1 MKNFKKVL
9 ALVLV
14 VATLL
19 SFATVASAA
28 TSASYTDADKVTR
41 TAAVDVLSYI
51 GVLNGY
57 TDKTFRPQG
66 EITRAEA
73 AKIIAMFD
81 NGSSAINGLYASA
94 NPFTDCVGHWAE
106 SSIAYC
112 YKMGIID
119 GVGNL
124 KFDPEANVTGVQF
137 LKMALIVLGFDAQ
150 KEGLTGASWAVNTLA
165 LAKKAGLL
173 SQLGNSYDYA
183 ANLVREDAA
192 QIMLNALN
200 AYVVEYGYVFKPAG
214 LQNNETKYITTAG
227 AVSTDTKL
235 AANWGI
241 TTAPYTDAFERPGT
255 VYKCNDETIATYLL
269 TPEVTY
275 TTKISECKLLED
287 LGIAKSN
294 LTDDIVIDQFENGS
308 VAANNKT
315 LKHDSKNVCYATA
328 LSHTGQGTLTEVY
341 DVSNWGLAG
350 SETYRVVHIQT
361 WLAKVDEVIPTTYNR
376 LGHYQTGTPN
386 LKLSVYDVVDGD
398 ALSWTTAKEGFSVN
412 DMVLVTRSWKQ
423 GEAGVQSV
431 VLANAE
437 VAQLTGYDRTNDAD
451 PKTVNVANADKAEA
465 VKFVLGYNVV
475 GANNITYYENL
486 EKNYTFYYDAYGNVI
501 GVAGVAAAA
510 SQYAVID
517 SAYYAIA
524 SGAGYATGSM
534 VTLDAKAADVKI
546 AAAQS
551 INPPTNKAYSDF
563 SEYVITEMRGGHS
576 VDGNEWAYDM
586 LYTYTVDAYGEYHF
600 TYANGIHYYTT
611 DSYKTVATINEG
623 DKNVYI
629 NAGGADV
636 ELATK
641 ALNSATQIL
650 IHENDGSYTAA
661 TVATVG
667 TIQAGGI
674 HMIDANADGYA
685 EVVYLFDGIVRKG
698 DVLKG
703 YVVDWSVYQTKV
715 VNGTKYYVY
724 NVYFDGVAT
733 PVYFKSVQTEKTDG
747 LYTFK
752 FALSEDKVVWAD
764 ADAAT
769 NVANGTLAK
778 VSADKDGMLLNN
790 EYAQKNFA
798 ADVKVY
804 YVDTIVEAG
813 TAHATVIASSIDE
826 LHVGDELTVVYNA
839 AGYVT
844 AIYVVGC
851 AH

>member
-19 SFATVASAA
+19 SFATVAGAA

-51 GVLNGY
+51 GVLDGY
-57 TDKTFRPQG
+57 SDKTFRPQG

-106 SSIAYC
+106 SAIAYC

-165 LAKKAGLL
+165 LAKKVGLL
-173 SQLGNSYDYA
+173 TGLGYSYDYA

-200 AYVVEYGYVFKPAG
+200 AKTVEYGYAFKPTGIVNA
-214 LQNNETKYITTAG
+214 NYVTVAG
-227 AVSTDTKL
+227 AVQTGSYLRD
-235 AANWGI
+235 NWDI
-241 TTAPYTDAFERPGT
+241 HSEDYTDAFERPGT
-255 VYKCNDETIATYLL
+255 KYVCDGETIATYLL

-275 TTKISECKLLED
+275 TTKISKCKLLED

-294 LTDDIVIDQFENGS
+294 LTDAIVIDQFENGS
-308 VAANNKT
+308 AATNDKT

-328 LSHTGQGTLTEVY
+328 LGHTGQGTLTEVY
-341 DVSNWGLAG
+341 DVSNWDSAG
-350 SETYRVVHIQT
+350 EETYRVVHIQT

-437 VAQLTGYDRTNDAD
+437 VAQLTGYDRTCDAD

-475 GANNITYYENL
+475 GADSTTHYENL
-486 EKNYTFYYDAYGNVI
+486 KKNYTFYYDAYGNVI

-534 VTLDAKAADVKI
+534 VTLDANAADVKI
-546 AAAQS
+546 AEAQS
-551 INPPTNKAYSDF
+551 INPLTDKAYSDF
-563 SEYVITEMRGGHS
+563 SEYAETEYRNGTT

-629 NAGGADV
+629 NAGGTDV
-636 ELATK
+636 DVATK

-650 IHENDGSYTAA
+650 IRENDDSYTAA

-685 EVVYLFDGIVRKG
+685 EVVYLFDGIIRKG
-698 DVLKG
+698 DILKG
-703 YVVDWSVYQTKV
+703 YVVDWSDYQTKV

-733 PVYFKSVQTEKTDG
+733 PVYFKAVQTDNKAG

-752 FALSEDKVVWAD
+752 FALSEDKIVWAD
-764 ADAAT
+764 AAAAE

-778 VSADKDGMLLNN
+778 VSADKDGMLLADKS
-790 EYAQKNFA
+790 AQENFA
-798 ADVKVY
+798 DGVKVY

-826 LHVGDELTVVYNA
+826 LHVGDVLTVVYNA
-839 AGYVT
+839 ADYVT